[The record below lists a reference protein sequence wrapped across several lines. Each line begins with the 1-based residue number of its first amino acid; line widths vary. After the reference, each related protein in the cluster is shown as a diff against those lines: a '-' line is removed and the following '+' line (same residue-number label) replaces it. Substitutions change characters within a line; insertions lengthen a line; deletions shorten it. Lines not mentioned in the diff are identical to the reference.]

1 MKKGAIFTVIALTGL
16 IFLVSSRNTT
26 SAVSPPNQI
35 VGGECSYDEFDG
47 LCKVLNLYFNS
58 EKSSSKLVKFR
69 FQPNVELNSASL
81 VLLKKNN
88 ITEID
93 QEQVMNDVVPA
104 DWDQHDKNQVQI
116 GDVFSCKLKIE
127 NSGTCTPVIFSF
139 QDIVKNPAVYDDLA
153 VKKTAIEISIFL
165 LPIAIIIIVFVI
177 KYEKFVHRI
186 NKVKNRKKNK
196 K

>member
-1 MKKGAIFTVIALTGL
+1 MKKKAIFGAIALTCL
-16 IFLVSSRNTT
+16 IFLVSSINTA

-35 VGGECSYDEFDG
+35 LGGECAYDEFDG
-47 LCKVLNLYFNS
+47 LCKVLNLYFNP
-58 EKSSSKLVKFR
+58 EKSSSKLVRFR
-69 FQPNVELNSASL
+69 FQPDIELNSASL

-88 ITEID
+88 ITEAD

-104 DWDQHDKNQVQI
+104 DWNQHDKNQVQI

-139 QDIVKNPAVYDDLA
+139 QDIVKNPTVYDDLA

-165 LPIAIIIIVFVI
+165 LPIAIIIIVFII
-177 KYEKFVHRI
+177 KYEKFVHKV
-186 NKVKNRKKNK
+186 NKMRKIK
-196 K
+196 KSKG